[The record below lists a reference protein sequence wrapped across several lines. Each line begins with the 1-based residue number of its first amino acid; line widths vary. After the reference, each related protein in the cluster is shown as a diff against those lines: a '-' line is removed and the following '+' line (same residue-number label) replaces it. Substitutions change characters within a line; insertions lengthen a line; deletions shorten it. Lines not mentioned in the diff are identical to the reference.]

1 MVVLSAPV
9 VDSWVGWWQVGA
21 GLVAMPVRTVSA
33 GFGPTAVALVGSW
46 AYMVGAPAFGFQ
58 VNCNDPFETPVVE
71 L

>member
-1 MVVLSAPV
+1 M
-9 VDSWVGWWQVGA
+9 GA